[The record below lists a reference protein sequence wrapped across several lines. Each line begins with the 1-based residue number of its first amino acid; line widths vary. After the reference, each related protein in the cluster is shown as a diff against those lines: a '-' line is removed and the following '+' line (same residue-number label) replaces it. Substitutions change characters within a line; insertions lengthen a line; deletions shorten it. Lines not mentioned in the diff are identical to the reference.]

1 MSGLIWI
8 QTVCKG
14 HQHVTQVG
22 KEFKIPSIF
31 FHATVIVLIKENQIR
46 WCKDGYKGMVE
57 AITENTTYWSM
68 LIIGKGK

>member
-1 MSGLIWI
+1 MSDLIGV

-14 HQHVTQVG
+14 YQHVTLVC

-31 FHATVIVLIKENQIR
+31 FHATFTVLIKENQIR

-57 AITENTTYWSM
+57 AI
-68 LIIGKGK
+68 I